1 MYQSLCLN
9 FEKKLT
15 LSNPILTYFFPF
27 TQIIDLEVDKEKNDP
42 EVDEGVRGGD
52 EVGLFVDD
60 KDEGSQQARLGRTK
74 TRESVLNIMN
84 VLAEKGKVAEY
95 TFKGGEKKR
104 RKTGNFPALFSTFD
118 SGDFGGLV
126 VKLYI
131 LKI

>member
-1 MYQSLCLN
+1 MQYQCVSSLCLN

-15 LSNPILTYFFPF
+15 LINPILTYFFPF

-42 EVDEGVRGGD
+42 KVDKGVRGGD

-84 VLAEKGKVAEY
+84 VLSEKGKVADY
-95 TFKGGEKKR
+95 NLKRGEKK
-104 RKTGNFPALFSTFD
+104 T
-118 SGDFGGLV
+118 
-126 VKLYI
+126 
-131 LKI
+131 